1 MKKLITAVI
10 LMFCTMTTTAE
21 PTGSLRAMM
30 DTQITLIEYLKL
42 QVQIDSL
49 LGVVKD
55 EKRQWGTE
63 FGLYESIVERNLK
76 FDYDA
81 DRLIYHVIPID
92 EPTFKSMKEAKAY
105 CRALI
110 VSQRRDV
117 WVRSLFNSTPEGWG
131 NSRIN
136 ADDYEKGVFEHS
148 IIQNYIPQK
157 RIEDSEEGLFCKA
170 NLNGEGEIKSWSF
183 SI

>member
-21 PTGSLRAMM
+21 PTGSLRTMM
-30 DTQITLIEYLKL
+30 DTNITLIEYLRL

-63 FGLYESIVERNLK
+63 FGLYESIVERNLR

-81 DRLIYHVIPID
+81 DRLIYYVIPID

-110 VSQRRDV
+110 VNQRLDV
-117 WVRSLFNSTPEGWG
+117 WFRSLFNSSPEGWS
-131 NSRIN
+131 NSVLN

-148 IIQNYIPQK
+148 IIQNFIPQE
-157 RIEDSEEGLFCKA
+157 RIEDSEEGLVCKA

-183 SI
+183 NI